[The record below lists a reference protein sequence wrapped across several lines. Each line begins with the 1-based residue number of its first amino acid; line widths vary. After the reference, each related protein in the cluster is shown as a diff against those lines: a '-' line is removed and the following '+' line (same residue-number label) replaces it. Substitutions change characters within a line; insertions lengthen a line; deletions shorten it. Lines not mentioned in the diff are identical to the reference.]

1 MPSGCLDAWVSKVNQ
16 ARRVPLEMRGY
27 PSSGHE
33 APLASQVPEAS
44 LDSRVPLVLTADRAI
59 PDLKGRR
66 AWWVL
71 EDNRDLRDK
80 REKRV
85 SVENTHTGCCLSSI
99 QCGWLHPQS
108 LKGGPF
114 RGNKARLASKALQG
128 HRAPQDQ
135 LALWDTQ
142 DCQGL

>member
-16 ARRVPLEMRGY
+16 ARRVPLEMRGC
-27 PSSGHE
+27 PSSGLE
-33 APLASQVPEAS
+33 APLASLVPGAS
-44 LDSRVPLVLTADRAI
+44 LDSRVPLVLTADRAT

-85 SVENTHTGCCLSSI
+85 NVKSTHTG
-99 QCGWLHPQS
+99 
-108 LKGGPF
+108 
-114 RGNKARLASKALQG
+114 GNKARLASKALQD

-135 LALWDTQ
+135 AALWDTQ